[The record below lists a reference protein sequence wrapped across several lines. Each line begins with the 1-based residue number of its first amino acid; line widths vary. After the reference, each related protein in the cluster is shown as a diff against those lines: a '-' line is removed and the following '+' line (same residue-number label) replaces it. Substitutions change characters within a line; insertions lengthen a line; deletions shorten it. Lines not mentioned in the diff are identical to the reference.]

1 MIQIVCD
8 LLNVFEK
15 WKGQCLLYLLKI
27 KLVDI
32 RFIWFKVH
40 CIYGSNVKWANLINA
55 VQKESFMVIGA
66 TIVWNFKCDGKRKQY
81 WPYQWLLMLQMVPPR
96 NAPSSGINWPLIQVS
111 MTSTFSYRLL
121 YFDKLGMSTRIW
133 AHFKA

>member
-66 TIVWNFKCDGKRKQY
+66 TMSMNTADEDVDVLLISCGWAAVIIV
-81 WPYQWLLMLQMVPPR
+81 
-96 NAPSSGINWPLIQVS
+96 I
-111 MTSTFSYRLL
+111 
-121 YFDKLGMSTRIW
+121 
-133 AHFKA
+133 